1 MKKLFALMLTLVLM
15 LSCAAF
21 AEEDEMTMPE
31 AAAVF
36 SGSWVCGRA
45 SIDMDWEEEGFR
57 VFISWSSSAS
67 EVTEWEY
74 SCLYQADDNSLA
86 AMPTGIRTDVV
97 YGDDGEVA
105 SYQTVYE
112 DGDAVFT
119 LDEDGFLLWKDLKE
133 DAGKDM
139 RFEHVEIVSPEEAM

>member
-1 MKKLFALMLTLVLM
+1 M
-15 LSCAAF
+15 
-21 AEEDEMTMPE
+21 
-31 AAAVF
+31 
-36 SGSWVCGRA
+36 
-45 SIDMDWEEEGFR
+45 
-57 VFISWSSSAS
+57 
-67 EVTEWEY
+67 TEWEY